1 MTRFVLL
8 HFHVFKN
15 AGSTIEEILARN
27 FFEKF
32 ARRDVVTS
40 AEVLTFL
47 GNNPQIRALSSHQL
61 RYPLPAAPGYVFF
74 DLCFLRD
81 PIDRIRSM
89 YQYLREK
96 PSVGEPVSDLAN
108 QSGLGGFIT
117 GLVDR
122 LPEWS
127 SDVQVNLLARR
138 SVNDDPP
145 QKEDLDRAIE
155 TMLKTSW
162 LGVVDRF
169 NESLIAGQHFLSP
182 VFPNLDCAQ
191 PPVNVSGA
199 KVPKLQDVCS
209 ETIYAELLR
218 RNALDLELLKRARA
232 EVRRRFEMVPNHAA
246 RLAALEA
253 ELVSS
258 AR

>member
-1 MTRFVLL
+1 VTRFILL
-8 HFHVFKN
+8 HYHVFKN

-27 FFEKF
+27 LFEQF
-32 ARRDVVTS
+32 ARLDVTTS
-40 AEVLTFL
+40 AEALSFL
-47 GNNPQIRALSSHQL
+47 ESNPHIRALSSHQL
-61 RYPLPAAPGYVFF
+61 RYPLPAAPGYIFF

-89 YQYLREK
+89 YQYFREK
-96 PSVGEPVSDLAN
+96 PSADEPVSDLAN
-108 QSGLGGFIT
+108 QTGLGGFIA

-122 LPEWS
+122 LPEWA
-127 SDVQVNLLARR
+127 SDVQVNLLAHR

-145 QKEDLDRAIE
+145 QKEHLDLAID

-209 ETIYAELLR
+209 ETIYADLLR
-218 RNALDLELLKRARA
+218 LNALDLELLKRARA
-232 EVRRRFEMVPNHAA
+232 EVKRRFELVPNHAA

-253 ELVSS
+253 QLVSS